1 MQNTPPRTPKNME
14 RFKTMGG
21 RKSEFQS
28 AYEGDEV
35 DSIKDSKPQF
45 LRLII
50 AKSLQNNFINNLW
63 NRSYLRKLHQLSRY

>member
-1 MQNTPPRTPKNME
+1 ME

-28 AYEGDEV
+28 AYEGEEV
-35 DSIKDSKPQF
+35 DSLKDSKPQF

-63 NRSYLRKLHQLSRY
+63 NRSYLRKLHQLSAY